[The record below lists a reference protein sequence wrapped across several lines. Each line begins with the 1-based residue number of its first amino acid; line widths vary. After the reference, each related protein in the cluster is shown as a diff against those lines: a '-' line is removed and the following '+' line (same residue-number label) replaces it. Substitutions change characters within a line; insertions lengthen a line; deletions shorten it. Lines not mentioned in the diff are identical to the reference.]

1 MSFLAQHPSCS
12 RNDFFLAN
20 KDDPTHSTLQIKL
33 IRKRST
39 KVSVGAGLDMER
51 RANLLVTEVFDTE
64 LIGEAAIATFN
75 HAHRNLLTGD
85 CLVVPTH
92 GTVFAQVVSSDL
104 ASRWNR

>member
-1 MSFLAQHPSCS
+1 M
-12 RNDFFLAN
+12 AN
-20 KDDPTHSTLQIKL
+20 KHDPALQIKL

-75 HAHRNLLTGD
+75 HAHRNLLTED